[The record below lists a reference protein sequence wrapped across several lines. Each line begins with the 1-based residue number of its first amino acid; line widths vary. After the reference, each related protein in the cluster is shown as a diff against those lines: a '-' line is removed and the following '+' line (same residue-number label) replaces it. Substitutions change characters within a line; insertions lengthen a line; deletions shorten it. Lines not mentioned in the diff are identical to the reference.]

1 MNLAWKEM
9 KFYKFRYIL
18 IMLIIFLL
26 GIMVLFISG
35 LAQGLARENVSFLS
49 NMPAQKYVM
58 QDTKEPKLESSQLSD
73 KQQSKIE
80 GHVKQQPTK
89 IGAQTIKIKNQEEDI
104 TTLSTPK
111 KLYPSLKSGSYPTKD
126 NQIAINNKLT
136 SEDIKEGDYVT
147 FKGHNERYQVSGI
160 IDDSMYSHSSMVL
173 MSSKGF
179 NNMNKKAS
187 TFYPVKQLS
196 DKDEQKLNSID
207 GVKVVNE
214 ETLTNNI
221 PSYQAEQMPLNLMI
235 ISLFVITAIVLSA
248 FFYVMTIQK
257 IPQIGILKAIGIKT
271 KHLLLS
277 LILQIIFT
285 TMIGVIIALAIILLL
300 NLVMPVSMPFY
311 LSNSNVILM
320 VVMFLVVGFIGV
332 LLSFIKVVKVDPIEA
347 IGGGE

>member
-35 LAQGLARENVSFLS
+35 LAQGLARENVSFLN

-73 KQQSKIE
+73 KQQSQIE
-80 GHVKQQPTK
+80 DDVKQQPTK
-89 IGAQTIKIKNQEEDI
+89 IGAQTLKVKNQEEDI

-126 NQIAINNKLT
+126 NQIAINDKLT
-136 SEDIKEGDYVT
+136 SEGVEEGDYVS

-160 IDDSMYSHSSMVL
+160 IEDTMYSHSSMVL
-173 MSSKGF
+173 MSPKGF
-179 NNMNKKAS
+179 DNMNKQAS
-187 TFYPVKQLS
+187 TFYPVNQLS
-196 DKDEQKLNSID
+196 DKDEQHLNSID

-214 ETLTNNI
+214 ETLTSNI

-300 NLVMPVSMPFY
+300 DLVMPVSMPFY

-320 VVMFLVVGFIGV
+320 VVMFLIVGFIGV